1 MAAINDNAGIFVG
14 PTLDL
19 FNAAEV
25 VVARDGDLL
34 YAQQVLG
41 DALKRVL
48 STTQLPHAARTG
60 ASVGPR
66 KP

>member
-1 MAAINDNAGIFVG
+1 MANIADNAGIFVG
-14 PTLDL
+14 QTLDL

-25 VVARDGDLL
+25 LVARDGDVP

-41 DALKRVL
+41 DALKRL
-48 STTQLPHAARTG
+48 LATTQLPHASKTG
-60 ASVGPR
+60 AAVGPR